1 MTPDSQDTQP
11 IPSEALQNVRPSGL
25 SCFTIGHS
33 SHAFEEFAH
42 LLQLHGIDT
51 VVDVRS
57 MPYSKR
63 VPQFN
68 RETLQSTLRD
78 LAIGYVYMG
87 DNLGA
92 RYTDSRLITSTG
104 RVDLTKV
111 AQRQQFRYAIRSV
124 IDVIARGHRLA
135 LMCSE
140 GDPFDCHRF
149 VLVSHALQASGVVV
163 YHIMPGGE
171 LHTNHAL
178 EDRLLAKYYPERDE
192 EPGLFPTEIHSRA
205 ELIEMAYAKRAADI
219 GYRVGESEEEKG

>member
-1 MTPDSQDTQP
+1 MQR
-11 IPSEALQNVRPSGL
+11 IPSQTPPNVAPSAL

-33 SHAFEEFAH
+33 SHTFEEFSH

-57 MPYSKR
+57 TPYSKR

-68 RETLQSTLRD
+68 RETLQLALRD
-78 LAIGYVYMG
+78 LTIGYAYMG

-92 RYTDSRLITSTG
+92 RYTDPRLIASTG
-104 RVDLTKV
+104 RVDLVKV
-111 AQRQQFRYAIRSV
+111 AQRQEFRLAVRSV
-124 IDVIARGHRLA
+124 FNAIAKGRRVA

-149 VLVSHALQASGVVV
+149 VLVSHAVQASGVSV

-171 LHTNHAL
+171 LQTNHAL
-178 EDRLLAKYYPERDE
+178 EDRLLSKYYPERDE
-192 EPGLFPTEIHSRA
+192 EPGLFPTETHSRE
-205 ELIEMAYAKRAADI
+205 ELVEMAYVKRAADI